1 MIRLEASLK
10 TPCFCNLALRLSMP
24 LILKFCFG
32 QGDEFLP
39 LGFLRHLSSRS
50 IKLVV
55 VWTFSLLPGTTVVMA
70 RLELQGSSQAL
81 YLTGLY
87 SNLLGSSKIGE
98 KHKDK
103 TLVEPIL
110 LEGIYCLDQ
119 WIWPP
124 RNVSLDLMR

>member
-1 MIRLEASLK
+1 
-10 TPCFCNLALRLSMP
+10 MP

-39 LGFLRHLSSRS
+39 LGFLRNLSSRS

-110 LEGIYCLDQ
+110 LEGICCLDQ